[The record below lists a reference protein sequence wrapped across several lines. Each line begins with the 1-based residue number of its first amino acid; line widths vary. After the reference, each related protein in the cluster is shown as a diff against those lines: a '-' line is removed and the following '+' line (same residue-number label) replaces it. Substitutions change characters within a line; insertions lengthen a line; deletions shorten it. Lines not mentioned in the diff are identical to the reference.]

1 MQDIHQQEQIIPLLY
16 WHWLHSVNIGPN
28 VLKTNQDQKLDTI
41 ALAIMKTS
49 VYMYIE
55 NILYSID
62 GNGLNFGYQ
71 FGTARLGPSVFKDLV
86 GGGSFRGSTYFR
98 TICMQYFDNN
108 AVSIYIA
115 LTSHSWI
122 FAILGCCISLLEWVV
137 SQWFSTWFSYLQY
150 PTISL
155 AKPSAPSWEHPI
167 EVRRSM

>member
-1 MQDIHQQEQIIPLLY
+1 MQDVHQQEQIIPVLY
-16 WHWLHSVNIGPN
+16 RHWSHSVKRGPN

-55 NILYSID
+55 NILYSIA
-62 GNGLNFGYQ
+62 GNGLNLGYQ
-71 FGTARLGPSVFKDLV
+71 FGTARLGPSVLKNLV

-122 FAILGCCISLLEWVV
+122 FAILGAAL
-137 SQWFSTWFSYLQY
+137 SQWVSTWFSYLQY